1 MGAPR
6 LRKVGTKKEF
16 ENLLDDYH
24 TQGYEVINEGENSVL
39 LRKKGWGSPGVHV
52 IVGLLTVW
60 FTLGIGNVVYA
71 LVAHYT
77 AEQVMLKIDESR
89 A

>member
-1 MGAPR
+1 MSEPR

-24 TQGYEVINEGENSVL
+24 TQGYEVLNEGENSVL
-39 LRKKGWGSPGVHV
+39 LRKKSWGPG
-52 IVGLLTVW
+52 GGRALWALLTVW
-60 FTLGIGNVVYA
+60 WSLGLGYLSYA
-71 LVAHYT
+71 VIAHFS
-77 AEQVMLKIDESR
+77 AEQVMLKIDERR

>member
-6 LRKVGTKKEF
+6 LRRVGTKKEF

-24 TQGYEVINEGENSVL
+24 TQGYEIINEGENSVL
-39 LRKKGWGSPGVHV
+39 LRKKSWGNAGVHV
-52 IVGLLTVW
+52 IVGLLTV
-60 FTLGIGNVVYA
+60 GIGNVVYA

-89 A
+89 T